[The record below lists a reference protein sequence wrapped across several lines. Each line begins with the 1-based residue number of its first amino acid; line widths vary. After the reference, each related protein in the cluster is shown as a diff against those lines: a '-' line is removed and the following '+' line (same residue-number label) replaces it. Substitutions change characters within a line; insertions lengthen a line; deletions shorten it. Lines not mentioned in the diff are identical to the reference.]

1 MARVSRRYLEASGHA
16 TPMSYAF
23 VYERGG
29 GRPPIDLTIGQPDV
43 KPPSVLV
50 ELLAAEA
57 RGVEASRYP
66 PPQGLRELRE
76 ALASYMAEFYGV
88 DADPEDI
95 VVLVGAK
102 PGIAAAVYTVCD
114 RGGRVVVFTPHFYA
128 YEIASLM
135 LDARPVFVRLSWD
148 GGVLRADEEEVKRVF
163 EEEKPCL
170 AIINTPHNP
179 TGLLMDDSLVEL
191 VADLCSETGCM
202 VLSDEVYAWLVY
214 RGSHRPLVSRYGPEL
229 VIHLESFSKTL
240 AVPGWRIGFVYASSR
255 IARAYTFFNANVY
268 TGVPRFIQRAVARYI
283 SDYREDMLAF
293 VDKARRL
300 YERRAEALVEALELL
315 RGLVDYYEPAAG
327 FFVFLGTRGL
337 EERLGVRDSEELA
350 SLLASKAGVLVV
362 PGRVFGD
369 WPHHVRVSLTA
380 PEARLKEAVSRI
392 AELAARG

>member
-1 MARVSRRYLEASGHA
+1 MVRVSRRYLEASSHA
-16 TPMSYAF
+16 TTMSYAF
-23 VYERGG
+23 VHEGK

-50 ELLAAEA
+50 ELLASEA
-57 RGVEASRYP
+57 RSVDASRYP

-76 ALASYMAEFYGV
+76 ALASYMREFYGV
-88 DADPEDI
+88 DAEPEDI

-102 PGIAAAVYTVCD
+102 PGIAASIYSVCD
-114 RGGRVVVFTPHFYA
+114 RGGRVAVLTPHFYA

-135 LDARPVFVRLSWD
+135 LDAKPVFIRLSWEE
-148 GGVLRADEEEVKRVF
+148 GVLRADEEEVKRVF

-170 AIINTPHNP
+170 TIINTPHNP
-179 TGLLMDDSLVEL
+179 TGLLLDEALLDLI
-191 VADLCSETGCM
+191 ADLASDHGSTI
-202 VLSDEVYAWLVY
+202 LSDEVYAWLVY
-214 RGSHRPLVSRYGPEL
+214 RGSHRPLVSRYGPNL

-240 AVPGWRIGFVYASSR
+240 AVPGWRLGFIYSESR
-255 IARAYTFFNANVY
+255 LSRAYTFFNANVY

-293 VDKARRL
+293 VDRMRRL
-300 YERRAEALVEALELL
+300 YEKRAQTLIEALNALE
-315 RGLVDYYEPAAG
+315 GLVDYYMPAAG
-327 FFVFLGTRGL
+327 FFVFLGTEGL
-337 EERLGVRDSEELA
+337 EKRLGVKDSEELA
-350 SLLASKAGVLVV
+350 SLLASKAGVFVV